1 MEEGLDDVKS
11 AWPLWFGL
19 HTYYNGYYNW
29 LQCRETEPILKSNPS
44 SDCSLQL
51 DYMKVESLVIVNQN
65 VTVNRYLS
73 LVHTARH
80 TMGIGYFLTFLKFYF
95 FIGSRAFIILNLFFY
110 KRFLVTG
117 VKS

>member
-19 HTYYNGYYNW
+19 HTYYNGYYKW

-80 TMGIGYFLTFLKFYF
+80 TMGIGYFLTLIDATSLDWFCLSFSF
-95 FIGSRAFIILNLFFY
+95 SFFFY